1 MVNTLIVIKHHFQLC
16 FRDQSGF
23 LVTVILTWRMG
34 TKDYTDIQHTEADQ
48 VLIWC
53 LMLGILT
60 IIASNRIILL
70 MLTVDKNT
78 VTWFWPWKLCLFK
91 QFDRLNTDFAM
102 FTHQWTGICTG
113 SSMFYDYVPVL
124 SFFCQQHCFYF
135 NRQIILCHLVPLIH
149 IQCTIYWYTMYIFVM
164 WYILNQHVALAT
176 YYRIIF
182 NLENTFQHTFLS
194 VKYTEKRNNTIVAL
208 LMK

>member
-124 SFFCQQHCFYF
+124 SFFCQQHCFFF

-149 IQCTIYWYTMYIFVM
+149 IHVQCTIYWYTIYFCDVIHFESTCCFSNLLKNYFQFRKYVPTHIFECKIH
-164 WYILNQHVALAT
+164 W
-176 YYRIIF
+176 
-182 NLENTFQHTFLS
+182 
-194 VKYTEKRNNTIVAL
+194 EK
-208 LMK
+208 K